1 MPAAKT
7 RRRSKYNRAGAK
19 NGRVTRVA
27 DADYRRHRVMAR
39 SIAGRILVR
48 DDGRMLVLGGEVA
61 FSDLVKWMK
70 KLRTTPGPGHDVLN
84 EDFPFVIEG
93 ELTEYALKVRGLALH
108 RWRTGLE
115 TVLKRRQPRRRAKE
129 LNAELRE
136 VDALQYRLERLF
148 KWRRRVLRNDLPSG
162 HPFFLDDESTT
173 LLRKKLRTLN
183 PVFNDAVSWHVCAVL
198 WWSGGAA
205 VDRLLE
211 ALGRFPQFI
220 EEANDIAQLEAVDA
234 QLATLEKR
242 IHPHRYRQ
250 LINEMKMLIRELPD
264 QFRTETGLGCRRHGK
279 TLEEHLQLLREKC
292 QQGISRRQN
301 ARFLKAPA
309 ILASLC
315 ICDGSDVPLPDRL
328 VRFAATKQGTS
339 DCMAIAEGLVEL
351 STEPGYELLL
361 RHMDEIAPAPMSTV
375 QKLLAQGEAVEDV
388 DWVAHQDLLDANW
401 HSGLTPGWTRQFFEM
416 LSSAGVVFSTER
428 VHWLL
433 SWIET
438 VDEFKLLREFADW
451 FQRIPIETFTPRESA
466 QARLLIEEEV
476 IPAIGKYGFHDTL
489 RKWMRRSKK
498 PRVNVPGVQLKSEL
512 RRSLSGIAHFRSLTG
527 EGDAIPESWRRELN
541 RPSRAATEL
550 AWLRTQAEAGS
561 VSPHIH
567 SRIHSLARQ
576 AQPESI
582 DQDKLLRKSHRAFL
596 IAATDALRKCT
607 YREAIAVWENATGY
621 VPIHVSELFPL
632 EFCMWVR
639 AMDEQQRAM
648 LREIIE
654 QWRKHGE
661 NYRRHL
667 ADNQRWLNKPGC
679 PAINIDEWLTPEPG
693 WVQVAPDRRIR
704 IKVSQNPVKTF
715 LMGQYFGSCL
725 SLHDCNRMSALTN
738 AYDANKQVLYIYE
751 EEGALLGRQ
760 LVTISSKGTMLG
772 YHCYLKVP
780 NTDKEQRE
788 LLTTAIRDHCG
799 RWAKRC
805 NVPLGEEG
813 EPEEI
818 AGHFWYD
825 DGEIDWPDSSKDLSR
840 GYESSLTLFRRFHAG
855 RSTA

>member
-1 MPAAKT
+1 MT
-7 RRRSKYNRAGAK
+7 RN
-19 NGRVTRVA
+19 V

-39 SIAGRILVR
+39 SIASRILVR

-70 KLRTTPGPGHDVLN
+70 KLRTTPGPGHDVLS
-84 EDFPFVIEG
+84 EDFPFVVDG

-115 TVLKRRQPRRRAKE
+115 IELKRRQPRRRAKE
-129 LNAELRE
+129 LRAELRE
-136 VDALQYRLERLF
+136 VDALQERLERLF
-148 KWRRRVLRNDLPSG
+148 DWRRRVLRNDLPSG
-162 HPFFLDDESTT
+162 HPFFLDDASTK
-173 LLRKKLRTLN
+173 LLKKKLPTLS
-183 PVFNDAVSWHVCAVL
+183 PVFNDAVRWQVCAVL
-198 WWSGGAA
+198 WWSGRAA
-205 VDRLLE
+205 MERLLE
-211 ALGRFPQFI
+211 ALGRFPQS
-220 EEANDIAQLEAVDA
+220 NDDAEDLIALRTLAERFAVFA
-234 QLATLEKR
+234 R
-242 IHPHRYRQ
+242 RS
-250 LINEMKMLIRELPD
+250 
-264 QFRTETGLGCRRHGK
+264 RTESRKQMVGEMHEMLDAIP
-279 TLEEHLQLLREKC
+279 EDLREDAKLGWKPRGMTLTEHCNLMRKRC
-292 QQGISRRQN
+292 QEAIKACQ
-301 ARFLKAPA
+301 AALFLRAPA
-309 ILASLC
+309 ILATLC
-315 ICDGSDVPLPDRL
+315 ICDGSLLPLPNRL
-328 VRFAATKQGTS
+328 VRNAATKRSTAG
-339 DCMAIAEGLVEL
+339 CEAIAEGLVEL
-351 STEPGYELLL
+351 SAEPGYELLL
-361 RHMDEIAPAPMSTV
+361 RHMDEIAPAPMATV
-375 QKLLAQGEAVEDV
+375 QKLLAQGEAVDDV
-388 DWVAHQDLLDANW
+388 DWAAHQDLLSTNW
-401 HSGLTPGWTRQFFEM
+401 HGGLTPGWARRFFEM
-416 LSSAGVVFSTER
+416 LSGAGVVFSTER
-428 VHWLL
+428 ILWLL
-433 SWIET
+433 SWVET
-438 VDEFKLLREFADW
+438 ADEFRLLREFADW
-451 FQRIPIETFTPRESA
+451 FARLPIETFTPRESA

-489 RKWMRRSKK
+489 RKWMRRSKQ
-498 PRVNVPGVQLKSEL
+498 PRVNVPGIQLKSEL
-512 RRSLSGIAHFRSLTG
+512 RRSLTGIAHFRSLTG
-527 EGDAIPESWRRELN
+527 EGDPIPESWRRELN

-576 AQPESI
+576 AQPDSI

-596 IAATDALRKCT
+596 VAATEALRKCT
-607 YREAIAVWENATGY
+607 YREAVAVWEAATGY

-632 EFCMWVR
+632 EFCLWVR
-639 AMDEQQRAM
+639 AMDEQQRSM

-667 ADNQRWLNKPGC
+667 ADNQRWLNKPSC
-679 PAINIDEWLTPEPG
+679 PSINLDEWLTPEPV
-693 WVQVAPDRRIR
+693 WVEVSPDRRIR
-704 IKVSQNPVKTF
+704 ITVSQNPVKTF

-780 NTDKEQRE
+780 NTDQEQRE
-788 LLTTAIRDHCG
+788 LLTAAVHDHCG
-799 RWAKRC
+799 RWARRC

-825 DGEIDWPDSSKDLSR
+825 DGEIDWPESAKNLSR
-840 GYESSLTLFRRFHAG
+840 GYESSPSLFRRFHSG
-855 RSTA
+855 PSTS